1 MRRSLLALCLIISSS
16 ACVNLSKPK
25 DVAECAATNSCQDV
39 KKDGGIDGSG
49 IDGARADRPSDVK
62 RDTGRDTGPGL
73 DGMPETGDVLPGVD
87 GGFDP
92 DVPVVPPD
100 AGDDVGPGLPDVPL
114 GPDTALDGPPPPD
127 ARDASRDVPAG
138 ACAPGGVVQPAG
150 TVCRAAV
157 TVCDVDET
165 CDGVNADCP
174 ADVLAAAG
182 KECRAAAGDCDI
194 AETCSGASPE
204 CPADGFKQ
212 SGTVCRPAAGV
223 CDVAESCT
231 GAAAACPLD
240 TLASST
246 TVCRPSTDGNKCDP
260 LESCTGTTASCPSD
274 QSYVAPAVPGGVSAV
289 AGTLEATISW
299 TAAARATGYNVKR
312 SATSGSGYTTLVAS
326 PTTTASPYGDT
337 GLTGGTTYYYV
348 VSAINT
354 VSTCESANSTETS
367 ATPVGVCTP
376 PARPAITA
384 TPGDGTVTLA
394 WAAVSGAVSYSVARS
409 ETSGTGYATLATV
422 TTGTGYVDSD
432 VDNGTTYYY
441 VITASNGS
449 CSSVASNEASASPAC
464 TPPAPPANLTA
475 APGDGSATLT
485 WTASAGATS
494 YAILRN
500 GTGDPPWN
508 VTINTTTL
516 TTFTDDDVTNGTT
529 YYYVVRASN
538 GRCSSAN
545 STVVSAKPVC
555 TPPAVPTGVTAT
567 PGDKQV
573 ALSWT
578 APAGATGYRVSRN
591 TTGTGTFTQ
600 IATPTPTN
608 YTNTGL
614 TNGTTYYYVV
624 AATNG
629 SCWSADSAVRSATP
643 VCTPPSV
650 PGVLT
655 ATAGDQQV
663 TLSWA
668 ASTPTPASYT
678 VQRKTGATGTYAN
691 LATPTVNSHTDD
703 TPPLTNG
710 TTYFYRVSA
719 SNGSCS
725 SAYNTEASATPLA
738 ACALAEPGSPSA
750 VPSGSVQVTLTW
762 TPSDPAPTSYI
773 IGRSTTAGS
782 GYETIGTVSGSTL
795 TYTDNDTGLVK
806 DTTYYYEITG
816 VGDLCTA
823 TSDEVSATTA
833 CAIPAIPAKPTVTN
847 ASGALSV
854 TWPTVTGATAYT
866 VSRSTSETGTYSAVS
881 TNQTAATYTDPA
893 AGLVNGDEYFYKV
906 SASNANAQCNSDPSA
921 ASAGIRSC
929 TIPTVPAG
937 VSARRSGNRE
947 VSLSWTSSPGT
958 NNYSVQ
964 RSTTNGSGYAQVG
977 TATGSTYTDT
987 VPSNTTPYYYVV
999 TARSDAAGHCTS
1011 ASSTQASVPAC
1022 RAFSGGGSDQKQGDN
1037 SEWCLVTCDDVSWW
1051 GTSNKG
1057 DRTLYINNVQT
1068 STSGAMPMPAKG
1080 NGGYA
1085 FYYTPSSNGSGNYV
1099 YWNYGSAGNHSCP

>member
-49 IDGARADRPSDVK
+49 GIDGARADRPSDVK

-73 DGMPETGDVLPGVD
+73 DVTPGTGDALPGVD

-92 DVPVVPPD
+92 DVPVVTPD

-114 GPDTALDGPPPPD
+114 GPDTALDGPPPSD
-127 ARDASRDVPAG
+127 ARDVNRDVPAG

-212 SGTVCRPAAGV
+212 SGTVCRAAAGV

-246 TVCRPSTDGNKCDP
+246 QACRPSTDGNKCDP
-260 LESCTGTTASCPSD
+260 VENCTGTTASCPSD
-274 QSYVAPAVPGGVSAV
+274 QLYVAPAVPGSVSAV

-326 PTTTASPYGDT
+326 PTTTELSYDDT
-337 GLTGGTTYYYV
+337 GLVGGTPYYYV

-376 PARPAITA
+376 PARPTITA

-409 ETSGTGYATLATV
+409 ETSGTGYATVATV
-422 TTGTGYVDSD
+422 TTGTGYVDTD

-441 VITASNGS
+441 VVTASNGS
-449 CSSVASNEASASPAC
+449 CSSPASSQASASPTC
-464 TPPAPPANLTA
+464 TPPAPPASLTA

-485 WTASAGATS
+485 WAASAGATS

-500 GTGDPPWN
+500 GTGTPPWN

-516 TTFTDDDVTNGTT
+516 TTFTDDEVSNNTT
-529 YYYVVRASN
+529 YYYVVQASN
-538 GRCSSAN
+538 GRCGSAY
-545 STVVSAKPVC
+545 STVASVTPVC
-555 TPPAVPTGVTAT
+555 TPPAAPTGVTAT
-567 PGDKQV
+567 AGDKQV

-591 TTGTGTFTQ
+591 TTGTGTFTE
-600 IATPTPTN
+600 IATPTLTN

-614 TNGTTYYYVV
+614 TNATTYYYVV

-629 SCWSADSAVRSATP
+629 SCWSASSEVRSATP

-650 PGVLT
+650 PGALI

-668 ASTPTPASYT
+668 ASTPAPVSYT
-678 VQRKTGATGTYAN
+678 LQRKTGATGTYGD
-691 LATPTVNSHTDD
+691 LATPTVNSYTDD

-725 SAYNTEASATPLA
+725 SAYNLEASATPLE
-738 ACALAEPGSPSA
+738 ACALAQPGSPTA
-750 VPSGSVQVTLTW
+750 TPSGSVQVTLTW
-762 TPSDPAPTSYI
+762 TPSSPVPTSYS
-773 IGRSTTAGS
+773 IGRSTTAGL
-782 GYETIGTVSGSTL
+782 GYETIGTVTGSTL
-795 TYTDNDTGLVK
+795 TYTDTDTDLLK
-806 DTTYYYEITG
+806 DTTYYYEITA

-823 TSDEVSATTA
+823 TSEEVSATTA
-833 CAIPAIPAKPTVTN
+833 CAKPGKPVPT
-847 ASGALSV
+847 ASNSNGTIEV
-854 TWPTVTGATAYT
+854 TWPAITGATGYDVYRDGAIVSANQTTARYEDTDVVNGTEYAYT
-866 VSRSTSETGTYSAVS
+866 VY
-881 TNQTAATYTDPA
+881 AA
-893 AGLVNGDEYFYKV
+893 
-906 SASNANAQCNSDPSA
+906 NANHQCLSDPSTA
-921 ASAGIRSC
+921 TSARSC
-929 TIPTVPAG
+929 TIPAVPAG
-937 VSARRSGNRE
+937 VSARRAGNRQ
-947 VSLSWTSSPGT
+947 VALSWASSSGI
-958 NNYSVQ
+958 NNYSIQ
-964 RSTTNGSGYAQVG
+964 RSTTSGSGYTQVG
-977 TATGSTYTDT
+977 TTAGTTSTFTDT
-987 VPSNTTPYYYVV
+987 VPSNTAPYYYVV
-999 TARSDAAGHCTS
+999 TARSDADGHCSS
-1011 ASSTQASVPAC
+1011 ANSTQASVPVC
-1022 RAFSGGGSDQKQGDN
+1022 KVFSGGGSDQKQNDT

-1051 GTSNKG
+1051 GFTNKG

-1068 STSGAMPMPAKG
+1068 NNSGTMPLPAKG

-1085 FYYTPSSNGSGNYV
+1085 FYYTPGSGNFV
-1099 YWNYGSAGNHSCP
+1099 YWNYGAAVSRGCP